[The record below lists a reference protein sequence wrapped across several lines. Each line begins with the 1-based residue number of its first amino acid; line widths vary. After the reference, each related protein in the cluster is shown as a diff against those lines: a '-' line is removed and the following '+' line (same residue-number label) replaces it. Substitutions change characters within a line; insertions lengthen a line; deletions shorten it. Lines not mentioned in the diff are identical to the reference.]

1 MEYLLFTYPDCQK
14 CEALKKYLSGTS
26 LRGQEFSL
34 VRKESKL
41 KIRQFLD
48 VVKRDEKGAII
59 IPTMVL
65 EEDGKAAAVLNS
77 REELEEWLKSRA

>member
-1 MEYLLFTYPDCQK
+1 MNYLLFTYPDCQK
-14 CEALKKYLSGTS
+14 CEALKEYLSGTS

-41 KIRQFLD
+41 KIREFLD

-65 EEDGKAAAVLNS
+65 QENGKAAVLNS